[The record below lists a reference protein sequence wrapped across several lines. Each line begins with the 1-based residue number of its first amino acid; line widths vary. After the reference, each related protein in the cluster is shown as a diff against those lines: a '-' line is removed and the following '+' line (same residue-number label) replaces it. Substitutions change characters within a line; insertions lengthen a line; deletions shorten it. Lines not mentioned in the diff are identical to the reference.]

1 MQVQFNGRIP
11 AFQAGYVGSIPIT
24 RSNFSK
30 CAFNSAGQ
38 SNCLLSSKPLVRVQY
53 GALDMVGVAQL
64 VRASDCG
71 PEGREFETHLPPFK
85 IGCKFRVDSI
95 STLFLLYVHI

>member
-1 MQVQFNGRIP
+1 
-11 AFQAGYVGSIPIT
+11 
-24 RSNFSK
+24 
-30 CAFNSAGQ
+30 
-38 SNCLLSSKPLVRVQY
+38 
-53 GALDMVGVAQL
+53 MVGVAQL

-95 STLFLLYVHI
+95 STLFFVMCAYMISGT